1 MSEAIPL
8 STNEQEILRKHL
20 AHHFDTPQQQ
30 FESGKLGMWLFLAT
44 ELLLFSG
51 LFCAYAVYRALHPD
65 IFRFAAQWLDWTSG
79 LINTLVLLSSGFTMA
94 WGIRLAQM
102 GKKKGLAVCLILTM
116 TGGLTFLAIHGYEYF
131 DKYRERLLWGTLYNP
146 DLGGNGKPVLQEA
159 SAAPLVGGS
168 QPARTGDWPL
178 LNQLGQAGY
187 IVSHSDIAPA
197 ADGPSGIVQSAAAEP
212 ATLPPVQPYNVQI
225 FFGIYFIM
233 TGLHSFHVIVGVG
246 LMTWLLIRTLRNDFG
261 PTYYAPV
268 DYVGLYWGIVD
279 MIWMFLFPLLY
290 LIH

>member
-1 MSEAIPL
+1 MSEALPL
-8 STNEQEILRKHL
+8 GPSEQEILRRHL

-30 FESGKLGMWLFLAT
+30 FDSGKLGMWLFLAT
-44 ELLLFSG
+44 EMLLFSG

-65 IFRFAAQWLDWTSG
+65 IFRFASQWLDAGSG
-79 LINTLVLLSSGFTMA
+79 LINTLLLLSSGFTMA
-94 WGIRLAQM
+94 LGIRLAQT
-102 GKKKGLAVCLILTM
+102 GKKAGLAVCLALTM
-116 TGGLTFLAIHGYEYF
+116 LGGLGFLGIHGYEYF
-131 DKYRERLLWGTLYNP
+131 DKYRQQLLWGTHYNP
-146 DLGGNGKPVLQEA
+146 GLGENGQPILPEAGAVPAVVNPQPVL
-159 SAAPLVGGS
+159 SAG
-168 QPARTGDWPL
+168 WPL

-197 ADGPSGIVQSAAAEP
+197 ALGPSGVVTSASAEP
-212 ATLPPVQPYNVQI
+212 TTLPPIQPDNVQI

-233 TGLHSFHVIVGVG
+233 TGLHSFHVIVGVVLLG
-246 LMTWLLIRTLRNDFG
+246 WLLVRTLKNDFS